1 MVAKQIHT
9 LRHKITIGLM
19 AIVLLSGLFAAL
31 APTHT
36 TYADPDPGNCGSD
49 KQWDSDKNECVDK
62 PKVTAKS
69 DTCAVEKIGW
79 FLCPVVEMSAKISDK
94 TFQVLADN
102 FLRTDPE
109 LLSQKSGTKVAW
121 EYARNLANILFIIA
135 FVIIIIA
142 QVTGFG
148 ISNYGIKKMLPRLI
162 VAAVAVNVSYYICQL
177 IVDLTNILGYELQHA
192 LVGIANDIGPSVFGS
207 ANQYGGTE
215 HGTNVGNGLTAIAV
229 GALAVS
235 GVVFLI
241 MGPLLS
247 VIVMVLVTVLTII
260 VILLLRKAMIVLLIV
275 ISPIAFVLYLLPNT
289 EKYFSKWMSM
299 FIQLLMVF
307 PVVGLLLG
315 GGKLAGTIILVAG
328 SYESPE
334 QANAMES
341 CNPDDVTAKKELK
354 EKNTTGGVDM
364 KGIQYGM
371 CGSGAVIYDSTEDGD
386 KNCGGNN
393 SNEGCSVT
401 ASWQLGLVATGVT
414 VIPLFA
420 VYSVLKGALSA
431 AGAVG
436 GKIQQLGSKAR
447 TSAQKRVEA
456 SDKSRQ
462 DYMKLKYGQATGSPL
477 GFRKQKREFKRQS
490 RARELG
496 RFQQER
502 LAEEVLADG
511 NLAKAAAGSMDPSA
525 IGRVQANAQNLVI
538 ASQGEDVKNA
548 RSELNPFSH
557 DAQHL
562 ADAFEKAIEHGD
574 VAGAKAAQEMLFE
587 AGESG
592 ADAFRQSIM
601 RMQNNGFG
609 GATGIRTMDTLR
621 QHMTSNQSQVK
632 GTDAGVYAWA
642 SSGGSVAD
650 NGRQLNNSQFG
661 GSAVASGL
669 TDAQL
674 ATQTKASL
682 NNLASGISKEQV
694 ERVLNPNNATS
705 STVKGGQRQILED
718 IKNRQP

>member
-9 LRHKITIGLM
+9 LRHKFVIVFM
-19 AIVLLSGLFAAL
+19 AIIMLSSVLAAL

-36 TYADPDPGNCGSD
+36 TYADPDPGTCQTD
-49 KQWDSDKNECVDK
+49 QEWDSDKNECVTKANADT
-62 PKVTAKS
+62 PKATAKS

-79 FLCPVVEMSAKISDK
+79 FICPVVEQSAKISDK
-94 TFQVLADN
+94 AFQVLADN

-109 LLSQKSGTKVAW
+109 LLSQSSGTKVAW
-121 EYARNLANILFIIA
+121 EYARNIANILFIIA

-148 ISNYGIKKMLPRLI
+148 ISNYGIKKMLPRLV

-177 IVDLTNILGYELQHA
+177 IVDLTNIMGYEIQHA
-192 LVGIANDIGPSVFGS
+192 LVNISNDIGPSVFGA
-207 ANQYGGTE
+207 ANQYGSTE
-215 HGTNVGNGLTAIAV
+215 HNTNVGTGLTVIAV
-229 GALAVS
+229 GALAVT

-247 VIVMVLVTVLTII
+247 VIAMVLVTVLTII
-260 VILLLRKAMIVLLIV
+260 IILLLRKALIVLLV
-275 ISPIAFVLYLLPNT
+275 VVSPIAFVLYLLPNT
-289 EKYFSKWMSM
+289 EKYFSKWLNM
-299 FIQLLMVF
+299 FIQLLMIF

-328 SYESPE
+328 SYSTPE
-334 QANAMES
+334 QVETAQS
-341 CNPDDVTAKKELK
+341 CNPDSLEDKKRVENKLREDKVQYSGCGYGATIYNSTA
-354 EKNTTGGVDM
+354 
-364 KGIQYGM
+364 
-371 CGSGAVIYDSTEDGD
+371 DGD
-386 KNCGGNN
+386 TSCGG
-393 SNEGCSVT
+393 NEGCSVT

-431 AGAVG
+431 AGAIG
-436 GKIQQLGSKAR
+436 GKIQALGSRAR

-502 LAEEVLADG
+502 LAEEVLADN
-511 NLAKAAAGSMDPSA
+511 NLAKSAAGSIDPSA

-557 DAQHL
+557 DTQHL

-592 ADAFRQSIM
+592 ADAFRQSIL
-601 RMQNNGFG
+601 RMQNTGFG
-609 GATGIRTMDTLR
+609 GATGIQTMDTLR

-632 GTDAGVYAWA
+632 SVDAGAYAWA
-642 SSGGSVAD
+642 SSGGSVSD
-650 NGRQLNNSQFG
+650 TGRQLNNPQLFG

-682 NNLASGISKEQV
+682 NNLSSGISKEQV

-705 STVKGGQRQILED
+705 STVKGGQRAILED